1 MYKMINTLCCNI
13 LVTSTSSS
21 HALAQALRSALTYSN
36 RISKLS
42 HDFCVVVGGGV
53 AVAAVVV
60 VVVVAVTVVVVVQ
73 NNRLNCY
80 VSAPRWYDFPP
91 PSVPVPYIF

>member
-42 HDFCVVVGGGV
+42 HYFCVVGGGGV
-53 AVAAVVV
+53 AVAV
-60 VVVVAVTVVVVVQ
+60 VVVVAVAVVVVVQ

-80 VSAPRWYDFPP
+80 VSAPRWYFPP
-91 PSVPVPYIF
+91 PSVPVPYIC